1 MNFYTNVHLVGDNI
15 LYRGYENGRKVI
27 TRKKLS
33 PTLFVKSAKES
44 KYKTLDGLN
53 VEPVRF
59 GKVR

>member
-44 KYKTLDGLN
+44 N
-53 VEPVRF
+53 
-59 GKVR
+59 